1 MLYFRFGSLPWELS
15 RDSDDKPELLSEME
29 NFLYEINVDR
39 KASDNLM
46 LPVWECQTQVYALLY
61 PEGK

>member
-1 MLYFRFGSLPWELS
+1 MLYLRFGSLPWELS

-39 KASDNLM
+39 KASD
-46 LPVWECQTQVYALLY
+46 V
-61 PEGK
+61 